1 MEQSMLRCEGLRKS
15 YGDREAVKG
24 VSFSIAEG
32 ECYGLLGPNGAG
44 KTTTISMLCGLIIP
58 DQGEVTVDGF
68 AGGSLEAKAAVG
80 YVPQDLALYP
90 DLSAVE
96 NLTFF
101 GQLYGLGGKE
111 LHGRI
116 GETLELVGLADRGKD
131 RIGTY
136 SGGMK
141 RRANMAA
148 GLLHRPKL
156 LVLDEPTVGVDP
168 QSRNAI
174 LETVGRLGIA
184 VLYTTH
190 YMEEAARLCDR
201 IGIIDDGQLIAE
213 GTAESLIGTLR
224 RPGQGAPVLRRRLA
238 RRPVCC
244 LPRAAQRPR
253 RPRARGQPGADHGPR
268 PGRPLGRGRRRHE
281 ARGRSHGGRGAHAE
295 PRGRLLE
302 PHRERA
308 PGLIRVIA
316 WNELHRRLRDRSV
329 LIGCLAA
336 PLLMAAVL
344 GLSFAGGA
352 NVAPVHIGVSGT
364 SPQTLTAALAASQLP
379 KNVTVTRCP
388 ASSRSRTPWRTA
400 RLDGGVA
407 VLPSQLR
414 LHTLLVPIVDPGAT
428 HTPGFDVVTK
438 GTSPLGEEYAESVA
452 AGDLERH
459 VRQPG
464 TPTRRRRTADDP
476 ATVAVNSQDVGH
488 GGKVNLN
495 FFAPNIAVVFLFI
508 GSGLGMRSLLME
520 RSAGTLARITAAP
533 VRPTQIVLGKLLAIF
548 LTGLATIFVIWAVTT
563 YGFGADW
570 GNLLGVLL
578 MAIAATAAMCG
589 IGVFLTSLAKTEQ
602 QAFGITLLVGLF
614 LALVGGNLLPS
625 GSLPDAFQ
633 VLALG
638 TPNGWALVGF
648 GRLDQLREPASSIIG
663 PFVILLV
670 IAAGRGR
677 AGHDPGA
684 QDGGAVT

>member
-1 MEQSMLRCEGLRKS
+1 
-15 YGDREAVKG
+15 
-24 VSFSIAEG
+24 
-32 ECYGLLGPNGAG
+32 
-44 KTTTISMLCGLIIP
+44 
-58 DQGEVTVDGF
+58 
-68 AGGSLEAKAAVG
+68 
-80 YVPQDLALYP
+80 
-90 DLSAVE
+90 
-96 NLTFF
+96 
-101 GQLYGLGGKE
+101 
-111 LHGRI
+111 
-116 GETLELVGLADRGKD
+116 
-131 RIGTY
+131 
-136 SGGMK
+136 
-141 RRANMAA
+141 
-148 GLLHRPKL
+148 
-156 LVLDEPTVGVDP
+156 
-168 QSRNAI
+168 
-174 LETVGRLGIA
+174 
-184 VLYTTH
+184 
-190 YMEEAARLCDR
+190 
-201 IGIIDDGQLIAE
+201 
-213 GTAESLIGTLR
+213 
-224 RPGQGAPVLRRRLA
+224 
-238 RRPVCC
+238 
-244 LPRAAQRPR
+244 
-253 RPRARGQPGADHGPR
+253 
-268 PGRPLGRGRRRHE
+268 
-281 ARGRSHGGRGAHAE
+281 
-295 PRGRLLE
+295 
-302 PHRERA
+302 
-308 PGLIRVIA
+308 LIRVIA

-352 NVAPVHIGVSGT
+352 NVAPVHIGVAGT
-364 SPQTLTAALAASQLP
+364 SPQMLSAALAASQLP
-379 KNVTVTRCP
+379 KNVTVTTLP
-388 ASSRSRTPWRTA
+388 SQQGVEDAVA
-400 RLDGGVA
+400 DGKLDGGVA

-428 HTPGFDVVTK
+428 HTPGFDVVSK

-452 AGDLERH
+452 AGISSVMYASRVPHTEDTEATEATEA
-459 VRQPG
+459 G
-464 TPTRRRRTADDP
+464 NP
-476 ATVAVNSQDVGH
+476 ATVSIDSQNVGH

-670 IAAGRGR
+670 IAVVAGGLAMTRVR
-677 AGHDPGA
+677 KMVEP
-684 QDGGAVT
+684 

>member
-1 MEQSMLRCEGLRKS
+1 
-15 YGDREAVKG
+15 
-24 VSFSIAEG
+24 
-32 ECYGLLGPNGAG
+32 
-44 KTTTISMLCGLIIP
+44 
-58 DQGEVTVDGF
+58 
-68 AGGSLEAKAAVG
+68 
-80 YVPQDLALYP
+80 
-90 DLSAVE
+90 
-96 NLTFF
+96 
-101 GQLYGLGGKE
+101 
-111 LHGRI
+111 
-116 GETLELVGLADRGKD
+116 
-131 RIGTY
+131 
-136 SGGMK
+136 
-141 RRANMAA
+141 
-148 GLLHRPKL
+148 
-156 LVLDEPTVGVDP
+156 
-168 QSRNAI
+168 
-174 LETVGRLGIA
+174 
-184 VLYTTH
+184 
-190 YMEEAARLCDR
+190 
-201 IGIIDDGQLIAE
+201 
-213 GTAESLIGTLR
+213 
-224 RPGQGAPVLRRRLA
+224 
-238 RRPVCC
+238 
-244 LPRAAQRPR
+244 
-253 RPRARGQPGADHGPR
+253 
-268 PGRPLGRGRRRHE
+268 
-281 ARGRSHGGRGAHAE
+281 
-295 PRGRLLE
+295 
-302 PHRERA
+302 
-308 PGLIRVIA
+308 LIRVIA

-352 NVAPVHIGVSGT
+352 NVAPVHIGVAGA

-379 KNVTVTRCP
+379 KNVTVTTLP
-388 ASSRSRTPWRTA
+388 SQQSVKDAVASGT
-400 RLDGGVA
+400 LDGGVA

-452 AGDLERH
+452 AGMASVMYAGRVPHTEA
-459 VRQPG
+459 
-464 TPTRRRRTADDP
+464 TEAAEP
-476 ATVAVNSQDVGH
+476 AAVSINSENVGH

-548 LTGLATIFVIWAVTT
+548 ITGMATIFVIWAVTT

-578 MAIAATAAMCG
+578 MAIGATAAMCG

-648 GRLDQLREPASSIIG
+648 GRLDQLGEPASSIIG

-670 IAAGRGR
+670 IAVVAGGLAMMRVR
-677 AGHDPGA
+677 KMVEP
-684 QDGGAVT
+684 